1 MQSGGPGPD
10 EAVPLA
16 DADIATKIARAA
28 SRGRGTDRTPT
39 LEQLLSAFGE
49 REPTPEARRR
59 AGAALDLAG
68 VDVRPPIMEVP
79 PGERM
84 LLTAPS
90 AGRSRRT
97 GGRALGGLLALGGI
111 LAVAAVAATLAGQ
124 DNGNRASD
132 DLPPEGT
139 GTTPAAATTAA
150 ETRTTDTASTDTST
164 ETTATE
170 TTATTTTP
178 AGKPAKRKRAR
189 AKPAQTRVTVK
200 VSATARP
207 TFLCVEDGT
216 GRQLYGG
223 TLSGVQTF
231 HARLVRLN
239 IGLASTQVSVNG
251 RPVPL
256 SGSPAGVEGSR
267 PGGVKDLPLGP
278 RPR

>member
-49 REPTPEARRR
+49 REPTPEAPPRPGTLPGRSGEREPTPEARRR

-79 PGERM
+79 PGERV

-90 AGRSRRT
+90 AGGSRRT

-132 DLPPEGT
+132 DLP
-139 GTTPAAATTAA
+139 
-150 ETRTTDTASTDTST
+150 
-164 ETTATE
+164 
-170 TTATTTTP
+170 
-178 AGKPAKRKRAR
+178 
-189 AKPAQTRVTVK
+189 
-200 VSATARP
+200 
-207 TFLCVEDGT
+207 
-216 GRQLYGG
+216 
-223 TLSGVQTF
+223 
-231 HARLVRLN
+231 
-239 IGLASTQVSVNG
+239 
-251 RPVPL
+251 
-256 SGSPAGVEGSR
+256 
-267 PGGVKDLPLGP
+267 
-278 RPR
+278 

>member
-16 DADIATKIARAA
+16 DADIATKIAGAA
-28 SRGRGTDRTPT
+28 ARGRGTDRTPT

-68 VDVRPPIMEVP
+68 VDVRPPIMEVA
-79 PGERM
+79 PGERV
-84 LLTAPS
+84 LLTAPGS
-90 AGRSRRT
+90 GRSRRT

-132 DLPPEGT
+132 DLPPETGAGT
-139 GTTPAAATTAA
+139 APAVSTTPADSTA
-150 ETRTTDTASTDTST
+150 TDTASTGTA
-164 ETTATE
+164 TTATE
-170 TTATTTTP
+170 TTPTTTTP
-178 AGKPAKRKRAR
+178 AAKPSRPKRAR
-189 AKPAQTRVTVK
+189 AKPAPARVAVK

-231 HARLVRLN
+231 HARVVRLN

-251 RPVPL
+251 RSVPL
-256 SGSPAGVEGSR
+256 SESPAGLEVSKK
-267 PGGVKDLPLGP
+267 GGVKDLPLGR
-278 RPR
+278 RPCG

>member
-79 PGERM
+79 PGERV

-111 LAVAAVAATLAGQ
+111 LAIAAVAATLAGQ

-139 GTTPAAATTAA
+139 GTTPAAATTPAD
-150 ETRTTDTASTDTST
+150 TTTTDTASTDTS

-178 AGKPAKRKRAR
+178 GATTPAATSAKRKRAR
-189 AKPAQTRVTVK
+189 AKPAAARVTVK

-207 TFLCVEDGT
+207 TF
-216 GRQLYGG
+216 
-223 TLSGVQTF
+223 
-231 HARLVRLN
+231 
-239 IGLASTQVSVNG
+239 
-251 RPVPL
+251 
-256 SGSPAGVEGSR
+256 
-267 PGGVKDLPLGP
+267 
-278 RPR
+278 